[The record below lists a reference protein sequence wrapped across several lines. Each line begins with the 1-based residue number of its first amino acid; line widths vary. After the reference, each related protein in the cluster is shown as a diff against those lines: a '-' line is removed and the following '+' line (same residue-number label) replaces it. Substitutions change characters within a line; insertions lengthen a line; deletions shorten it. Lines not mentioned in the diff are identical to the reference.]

1 MYDWHACI
9 SLLSLLVYVKIN
21 ILFCVCVSVCA
32 RVRVCV
38 CVCVCVCVRVC
49 VRVCVCVCVRVCV
62 RVCVVQVYPTLWG
75 QNVPTTMA
83 ISKILVRVGTF
94 FGPHEETSL

>member
-1 MYDWHACI
+1 MREI
-9 SLLSLLVYVKIN
+9 E
-21 ILFCVCVSVCA
+21 
-32 RVRVCV
+32 CV
-38 CVCVCVCVRVC
+38 CVCVCVSERDRVC
-49 VRVCVCVCVRVCV
+49 VCERGRERDSVCVCVCV
-62 RVCVVQVYPTLWG
+62 VQVNPTLWG

>member
-1 MYDWHACI
+1 M
-9 SLLSLLVYVKIN
+9 
-21 ILFCVCVSVCA
+21 CVH
-32 RVRVCV
+32 VCV
-38 CVCVCVCVRVC
+38 CVRECERACVCACVCVCVRMRAC
-49 VRVCVCVCVRVCV
+49 
-62 RVCVVQVYPTLWG
+62 VCVVQVYPTLWG

>member
-1 MYDWHACI
+1 M
-9 SLLSLLVYVKIN
+9 
-21 ILFCVCVSVCA
+21 CVCVFGGGYIYIYSLSVC
-32 RVRVCV
+32 VGYIYIYIYSLSVCECV
-38 CVCVCVCVRVC
+38 CVCVCA
-49 VRVCVCVCVRVCV
+49 

>member
-1 MYDWHACI
+1 MFIQNVTSCYVRCLTKESVNTATLVHAP
-9 SLLSLLVYVKIN
+9 
-21 ILFCVCVSVCA
+21 
-32 RVRVCV
+32 
-38 CVCVCVCVRVC
+38 
-49 VRVCVCVCVRVCV
+49 
-62 RVCVVQVYPTLWG
+62 VCVVQVNPTLWG

>member
-1 MYDWHACI
+1 MYMFEDILCSCKKEHLFIII
-9 SLLSLLVYVKIN
+9 SEWEPLHVE
-21 ILFCVCVSVCA
+21 
-32 RVRVCV
+32 CV
-38 CVCVCVCVRVC
+38 CVCVC
-49 VRVCVCVCVRVCV
+49 
-62 RVCVVQVYPTLWG
+62 VCVVQVYPTLWG

>member
-1 MYDWHACI
+1 METQH
-9 SLLSLLVYVKIN
+9 
-21 ILFCVCVSVCA
+21 
-32 RVRVCV
+32 VCV
-38 CVCVCVCVRVC
+38 CVCVCVCVGVVGVC
-49 VRVCVCVCVRVCV
+49 VSVC
-62 RVCVVQVYPTLWG
+62 VCVVQVYTLWG

>member
-1 MYDWHACI
+1 MESPHKTW
-9 SLLSLLVYVKIN
+9 KPN
-21 ILFCVCVSVCA
+21 MCVCVCVCC
-32 RVRVCV
+32 VCVVCVCVCVWCVVWGVCV
-38 CVCVCVCVRVC
+38 CVCVCVS
-49 VRVCVCVCVRVCV
+49 VCVC
-62 RVCVVQVYPTLWG
+62 VCVVQVYPTLWG

>member
-1 MYDWHACI
+1 M
-9 SLLSLLVYVKIN
+9 
-21 ILFCVCVSVCA
+21 
-32 RVRVCV
+32 CV
-38 CVCVCVCVRVC
+38 CVCVCERE
-49 VRVCVCVCVRVCV
+49 RESVCVCVC
-62 RVCVVQVYPTLWG
+62 VCVVQVYPTLWG

>member
-1 MYDWHACI
+1 M
-9 SLLSLLVYVKIN
+9 
-21 ILFCVCVSVCA
+21 CVVC
-32 RVRVCV
+32 
-38 CVCVCVCVRVC
+38 
-49 VRVCVCVCVRVCV
+49 
-62 RVCVVQVYPTLWG
+62 VCVVQVYPTLWG

>member
-1 MYDWHACI
+1 MCKVMKECVSLQSVADREVFLPNDEIWLYDLQSGLW
-9 SLLSLLVYVKIN
+9 
-21 ILFCVCVSVCA
+21 CVCV
-32 RVRVCV
+32 VCV
-38 CVCVCVCVRVC
+38 VC
-49 VRVCVCVCVRVCV
+49 
-62 RVCVVQVYPTLWG
+62 VCVVQVYPTLWG